1 MYHILRGSF
10 SGLKM
15 SYCSFT
21 RFCVMANCGFKSKGY
36 TVHTFDTTVCNNA
49 KPGKRIV
56 RHFNAIAKCGTST
69 RATDCVNAIYG
80 IKSIT
85 TYCVNAIYGI
95 KSMDYM
101 AFTFYTTY
109 CVNAICGRKSMDY
122 SLYFLYHILR

>member
-1 MYHILRGSF
+1 MALVIVPHFARFVLRF
-10 SGLKM
+10 KNM

-21 RFCVMANCGFKSKGY
+21 RFCVIANWGFKSKGY

-69 RATDCVNAIYG
+69 RATNCVNAIYG
-80 IKSIT
+80 
-85 TYCVNAIYGI
+85 V
-95 KSMDYM
+95 KSMDYI

-109 CVNAICGRKSMDY
+109 SVNAICGIKKY
-122 SLYFLYHILR
+122 GL